1 MCLSLRFDAG
11 GWFRYDDT
19 NVTETNE
26 ESVRYKQLNSTR
38 SCLQF
43 CILNRTGSNKAN
55 GYIFMYVHTPLWDEC
70 NLKYNKKIN
79 NNNNLGDVTSHC
91 DSSV

>member
-1 MCLSLRFDAG
+1 MFLALRFDAG

-26 ESVRYKQLNSTR
+26 ESVRYEQWFST
-38 SCLQF
+38 SLYKCMF
-43 CILNRTGSNKAN
+43 NRTGSNKAN
-55 GYIFMYVHTPLWDEC
+55 GYIFMYVHTPLWDQC

-79 NNNNLGDVTSHC
+79 NDNNNIGDVTPLC

>member
-1 MCLSLRFDAG
+1 MCLPLRFDAG

-26 ESVRYKQLNSTR
+26 ESVRYNLFNSTR
-38 SCLQF
+38 SLLQF
-43 CILNRTGSNKAN
+43 YIFDRTGSNKAN

-79 NNNNLGDVTSHC
+79 NNNNFGDVAPHC